1 MAHAYTPGLRVT
13 ERTKLV
19 KERRL
24 PLRGEVM
31 VSVGDRVERDQ
42 IVARTEMPG
51 DVVTVNLVNRLGI
64 TPEELPRYMLKKEGE
79 AVAAG
84 EPLAE
89 THPLIKWFKTVIKSE
104 VDGVVESI
112 SPVTGQV
119 ILRRP
124 PAPVEIA
131 AYVDGVVVD
140 MIADEGVHIEVEG
153 ALVQG
158 SFGVGGERWG
168 ALHQVAA
175 RPDEDLLRDQID
187 SSCSGKVIVAG
198 GLVTSDAIARAAEV
212 GAVAVIGGGIRDSDL
227 RELLGYDLGV
237 AITGSEEIGLSLVI
251 TEGFGR
257 MAMAPRTFDILSSC
271 SGREASISGATQ
283 IRAGVLRPEIIIPG
297 VAEAGAKA
305 TEKHVDMDGHIPND
319 PGLDHQGGLAVGDP
333 LRIIRAPYFGCIGV
347 VDELI
352 ADLQQIE
359 TEASVRVL
367 RVKFDDGSTS
377 VVPRA
382 NVELIEE

>member
-13 ERTKLV
+13 PLTQLV

-24 PLRGEVM
+24 PLRGEVL
-31 VSVGDRVERDQ
+31 VSVGDRVRRDQ
-42 IVARTEMPG
+42 VVARTEMPG

-64 TPEELPRYMLKKEGE
+64 TPEELPHYMLKKEGDP
-79 AVAAG
+79 VAAG

-104 VDGVVESI
+104 VDGRVESI

-119 ILRRP
+119 IVRRP

-140 MIADEGVHIEVEG
+140 MIEDEGVHVEVEG
-153 ALVQG
+153 TLVQG
-158 SFGVGGERWG
+158 IFGVGGERWG
-168 ALHQVAA
+168 TLHQVAA
-175 RPDEDLLRDQID
+175 CRDDALLPDQID
-187 SSCSGKVIVAG
+187 SGCQGKVIVGG

-227 RELLGYDLGV
+227 HDLLGYDLGV
-237 AITGSEEIGLSLVI
+237 AITGSEDLGVSVVI
-251 TEGFGR
+251 TEGFGA

-271 SGREASISGATQ
+271 SGREASVSGATQ
-283 IRAGVLRPEIIIPG
+283 IRAGVLRPEIIVPAVDG
-297 VAEAGAKA
+297 DRTAVDPAES
-305 TEKHVDMDGHIPND
+305 
-319 PGLDHQGGLAVGDP
+319 HQGGLALGDP
-333 LRIIRAPYFGCIGV
+333 LRVIRAPYFGRIGTV
-347 VDELI
+347 GELI

-367 RVKFDDGSTS
+367 RVKFEDGSTA

>member
-1 MAHAYTPGLRVT
+1 M
-13 ERTKLV
+13 LV
-19 KERRL
+19 A
-24 PLRGEVM
+24 
-31 VSVGDRVERDQ
+31 VGDLVQRDQ
-42 IVARTEMPG
+42 VVARTEMPG

-64 TPEELPRYMLKKEGE
+64 TPQELPRYMLKKEGD
-79 AVAAG
+79 AVAVG

-131 AYVDGVVVD
+131 AYVDGVVAEL
-140 MIADEGVHIEVEG
+140 IEDEGVHVEVEG

-158 SFGVGGERWG
+158 IFGVGGERWG
-168 ALHQVAA
+168 TLHQVATS
-175 RPDEDLLRDQID
+175 RDQDLLPDQID
-187 SSCSGKVIVAG
+187 AECDGKIVVGG
-198 GLVTSDAIARAAEV
+198 GLVTSDAIAKAAEV
-212 GAVAVIGGGIRDSDL
+212 GAVAVIGGGIRDGDL
-227 RELLGYDLGV
+227 RDLLGYDLGV
-237 AITGSEEIGLSLVI
+237 AITGSEDIGVSVVI
-251 TEGFGR
+251 TEGFGK

-271 SGREASISGATQ
+271 SGREASVSGATQ
-283 IRAGVLRPEIIIPG
+283 IRAGVLRPEIIVPNIGSDRAAAKTDDDTEERVPARPG
-297 VAEAGAKA
+297 ESHK
-305 TEKHVDMDGHIPND
+305 
-319 PGLDHQGGLAVGDP
+319 GGLVLGDL
-333 LRIIRAPYFGCIGV
+333 LRIIRAPYFGRIGM

-367 RVKFDDGSTS
+367 RVKFEDGSTA

>member
-13 ERTKLV
+13 PRTRLV

-24 PLRGEVM
+24 PLLGEVL
-31 VSVGDRVERDQ
+31 VSVGDLVQRDQ
-42 IVARTEMPG
+42 VVARTEMPG

-64 TPEELPRYMLKKEGE
+64 TPQELSRYMLKEEGD
-79 AVAAG
+79 AVAVG

-124 PAPVEIA
+124 PAPVEIS
-131 AYVDGVVVD
+131 AYVDGVVTEL
-140 MIADEGVHIEVEG
+140 IEDEGVHVEVEG

-158 SFGVGGERWG
+158 IFGVGGERWG
-168 ALHQVAA
+168 TLRQVAA
-175 RPDEDLLRDQID
+175 SRDDDLLPDQID
-187 SSCSGKVIVAG
+187 SECNGKIVVGG
-198 GLVTSDAIARAAEV
+198 GLVTSDAIAKAAEV
-212 GAVAVIGGGIRDSDL
+212 GAVAVIGGGIHDSDL
-227 RELLGYDLGV
+227 HHLLGYDLGV
-237 AITGSEEIGLSLVI
+237 AITGSEDIGVSVVI
-251 TEGFGR
+251 TEGFGK

-271 SGREASISGATQ
+271 NGREASVSGATQ
-283 IRAGVLRPEIIIPG
+283 IRAGVLRPEIIVPNIDSNRAAVKTDDDTEGRVPERPG
-297 VAEAGAKA
+297 ES
-305 TEKHVDMDGHIPND
+305 
-319 PGLDHQGGLAVGDP
+319 HQGGLALGDP
-333 LRIIRAPYFGCIGV
+333 LRAIRAPYFGRIGM

-352 ADLQQIE
+352 ADLQAIE

-367 RVKFDDGSTS
+367 RVKFEDGSTA

-382 NVELIEE
+382 NVELIQE